1 LGGYI
6 KNIKNMMQKQNTFF
20 PALNDYLISGIGLCD
35 AGFENQERIFR
46 KQEKSGTNIRFICF

>member
-1 LGGYI
+1 
-6 KNIKNMMQKQNTFF
+6 MMQKQNTFF